1 MRKKVLCFSLCFV
14 LIIGFFSGC
23 QESEVEAL
31 TFEGVTLVSDVVELV
46 NGSLNYYYN
55 EFKEVWKIEVKYLFH
70 NIAKRD
76 IEIEVK
82 VELYDENDNYITV
95 LGPKYIRLPND
106 YTEKGFAPGINIMS
120 YDNNQNVHLVDH
132 AVIIAEETQP

>member
-1 MRKKVLCFSLCFV
+1 MRKKLLCFSFSII

-23 QESEVEAL
+23 QESELEAL
-31 TFEGVTLVSDVVELV
+31 SFEGLTLVSDVVELV

-55 EFKEVWKIEVKYLFH
+55 DYNEVWKVEVKFLFH

-82 VELYDENDNYITV
+82 VELYDEHDNFITI
-95 LGPKYIRLPND
+95 LGPKYINLPND
-106 YTEKGFAPGINIMS
+106 YTEQGFAPGINIMS
-120 YDNNQNVHLVDH
+120 YENNQNVHLVDY
-132 AVIIAEETQP
+132 AIIIAEETQ